1 MSASMRWHWLQLTGL
16 CVSACGRSVMSVW
29 QLVQRFLAWI
39 DALNFSSSTNNE
51 TAVPA
56 VLVLVSDMSEWQTK
70 QSALSMARACDTGH
84 KQSVSM
90 QTHAAHHLSGPRIA
104 VQPTQ
109 QEIHAVVGK
118 NDGGKSDDGNPSGAF
133 ALPAA
138 HKTTVQ
144 EYGVDEP
151 GDQRP
156 GFLRIPA
163 PIRAPGGIRPHRA
176 RHDAR
181 RQEQKPE

>member
-1 MSASMRWHWLQLTGL
+1 MLASVGGHLLQLTGL
-16 CVSACGRSVMSVW
+16 CVSACGRSVMPVW

-39 DALNFSSSTNNE
+39 EALNFASSTNNE
-51 TAVPA
+51 TALPA
-56 VLVLVSDMSEWQTK
+56 ALVLVSDISEWQTK
-70 QSALSMARACDTGH
+70 QSALSMARARDTGH
-84 KQSVSM
+84 KQRVSM
-90 QTHAAHHLSGPRIA
+90 QTHAAHHLSGPCIT

-109 QEIHAVVGK
+109 QEVHAVVGK
-118 NDGGKSDDGNPSGAF
+118 NDGGKSDDGNPGGAF
-133 ALPAA
+133 AFPAA
-138 HKTTVQ
+138 HKATVQ

-156 GFLRIPA
+156 GFLRIPT